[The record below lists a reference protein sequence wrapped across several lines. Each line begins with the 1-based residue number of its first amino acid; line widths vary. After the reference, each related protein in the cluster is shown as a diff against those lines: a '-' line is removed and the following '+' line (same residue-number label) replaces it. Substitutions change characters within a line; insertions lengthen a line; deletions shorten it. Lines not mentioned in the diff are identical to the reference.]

1 MGDARTR
8 HRTGAEARMI
18 PRRPGAL
25 DDLDDDTR
33 DHLDRET
40 AENIARG
47 MTPDEAAAAA
57 KRAFGNVMLTREAAR
72 AVCGGISSSRT
83 PVTACARC

>member
-1 MGDARTR
+1 
-8 HRTGAEARMI
+8 MI